1 MHKKMNAW
9 KQAVALVTRTYRAT
23 EAFPRRE
30 MFGLTSQMRRAAVSI
45 PSNIAEGAAHGSPRE
60 YIRFLRIA
68 TGSVSELE
76 TQYVVAEQLGY
87 INCNLLADILREV
100 ESVKK
105 LLFGVIR
112 SQKAKLNPA
121 KSEVGVEIESP
132 VEVE

>member
-23 EAFPRRE
+23 DAFPKRE

-76 TQYVVAEQLGY
+76 TQYVVAEQLGF
-87 INCNLLADILREV
+87 INCNLLADILTEV

-112 SQKAKLNPA
+112 SQKAKLDPA
-121 KSEVGVEIESP
+121 KSEVEIESP

>member
-1 MHKKMNAW
+1 MHKQMNTW

-23 EAFPRRE
+23 EAFPKKE

-45 PSNIAEGAAHGSPRE
+45 PSNIAEGAAHGGPRE

-76 TQYVVAEQLGY
+76 TQFIVAEQLGF
-87 INCNLLADILREV
+87 INSNLLADILKEI

-112 SQKAKLNPA
+112 NQKTKLETVTTQTERNN
-121 KSEVGVEIESP
+121 VDN
-132 VEVE
+132 